1 MLDRYEDEERG
12 SRRYGRDSAPALPG
26 DEPYRPWWRRF
37 LRFLLPLLI
46 VTAAGGAYFLLSIT
60 QPQVVPEAPEERIWT
75 VNASTVEFADIQ
87 PELQVFGEIV
97 PGRKVELRALVAG
110 EILETGENFQE
121 GGIIKAGDLLVLID
135 PFDYEAARDEA
146 TAQLDEGRARLS
158 EIKAR
163 AVLEGQALVS
173 ARQQLT
179 IRQRDLSRAIRL
191 AKGGNISQKTV
202 DDRRLAVSQQEA
214 AVDQR
219 VSNVAVENSRVE
231 QQEATISRLEVGLR
245 RAERDLNNTRV
256 VSPFTG
262 FVGDVSAERGK
273 RVSLNDKLADLTD
286 ADRLEVAF
294 TLSDAQYGRIIA
306 AEGNVT
312 GRPAK
317 VLWRVGDRQIEYD
330 ATIER
335 VGAEISAASGGVEAF
350 ARLETKGTD
359 TPLRPGAFVEVR
371 LPDTRYQQVAQLPE
385 TALYEN
391 SRVYVI
397 AEGRLEA
404 RDIEVAARTSDG
416 ILVSGNLSPGEKVLA
431 TRFAE
436 AGPGVRVEER

>member
-1 MLDRYEDEERG
+1 M
-12 SRRYGRDSAPALPG
+12 LPG
-26 DEPYRPWWRRF
+26 EEPRAPLWRRF
-37 LRFLLPLLI
+37 LPLLI
-46 VTAAGGAYFLLSIT
+46 LAVAGGIFVLLQIT
-60 QPQVVPEAPEERIWT
+60 QPEVVPEAPEERVWT
-75 VNASTVEFADIQ
+75 VNASTVAFADIQ
-87 PELQVFGEIV
+87 PELQVFGEV
-97 PGRKVELRALVAG
+97 VAGRKVELRALVAG
-110 EILETGENFQE
+110 EILETGENFRE
-121 GGIIKAGDLLVLID
+121 GGIIKADDLLVLID

-146 TAQLDEGRARLS
+146 LAQLDEARARLT

-163 AVLEGQALVS
+163 AVLEGQALDN

-179 IRQRDLSRAIRL
+179 IRQRDLNRAIRL

-202 DDRRLAVSQQEA
+202 DDRRLAVRQQEA

-256 VSPFTG
+256 VAPFTG

-273 RVSLNDKLADLTD
+273 RVSLNDKLSDLTD
-286 ADRLEVAF
+286 ADRLEVRF
-294 TLSDAQYGRIIA
+294 TLSDAQYGRIIE

-312 GRPAK
+312 GRPAT
-317 VLWRVGDRQIEYD
+317 VLWRVGGRTIEYD

-335 VGAEISAASGGVEAF
+335 VGAEISASSGGVEAF
-350 ARLETKGTD
+350 ALLETKGTD

-371 LPDTRYQQVAQLPE
+371 LPDTRYAQVAQLPE
-385 TALYEN
+385 TALYD
-391 SRVYVI
+391 SDRVYVI

-404 RDIEVAARTSDG
+404 RTVEVAARTTDG
-416 ILVSGNLSPGEKVLA
+416 ILVSGDLKPGEKVLA